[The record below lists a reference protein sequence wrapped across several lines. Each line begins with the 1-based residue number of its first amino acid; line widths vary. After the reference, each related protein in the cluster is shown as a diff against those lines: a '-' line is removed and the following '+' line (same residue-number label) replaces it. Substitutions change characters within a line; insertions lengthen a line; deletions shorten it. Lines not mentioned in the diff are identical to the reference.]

1 MPTLWNNKEKQKEVN
16 KMNRLTEL
24 KILWGDKAK
33 NLKKEKL
40 KNLPLGS
47 VIISEHDNL
56 YLITD
61 DFTPANNNDN
71 KKYISC
77 VSLSKTWLGLSFKF
91 DKEAE
96 FRVVKTNITIE
107 TER

>member
-1 MPTLWNNKEKQKEVN
+1 
-16 KMNRLTEL
+16 MNRPTEL
-24 KILWGDKAK
+24 KIVWGEKAK
-33 NLKKEKL
+33 DLKTEKL

-47 VIISEHDNL
+47 VIISKRDNL

-61 DFTPANNNDN
+61 NFDSVSENN

-77 VSLSKTWLGLSFKF
+77 VSLSKNWLGLSFKF
-91 DKEAE
+91 DEEAE
-96 FRVVKTNITIE
+96 FRVVKANITIE